1 MRLINYLLIILFF
14 TFTSVLSDDQQSFI
28 QWKNNFKKIALQNN
42 ISENTFDVVMANIKF
57 LPSSDTK
64 SAFSE

>member
-42 ISENTFDVVMANIKF
+42 ISE
-57 LPSSDTK
+57 DTLMLLWLI
-64 SAFSE
+64 